1 MSRIYVYM
9 SSRSFLYLPN
19 SAFLMSIDND
29 GPLYHIGKSEDV
41 ELGGPSQVCLGLLPL
56 WKCL

>member
-1 MSRIYVYM
+1 MSR
-9 SSRSFLYLPN
+9 RLFLYLPN